1 MHLLKHLLEHPR
13 QRPSLLFV
21 LGAQPTCFASKQRHL
36 AAGQHRMLPP
46 RAVVVVVVV
55 LLVLAPRVR
64 RQPGMQQLARLRLK
78 HGTRAA
84 VVCWAQAKQ
93 AKQVVATALAQ
104 VSRYGVLSEPT
115 RVQRRRQGPTQL
127 RRQPAL
133 QA

>member
-1 MHLLKHLLEHPR
+1 
-13 QRPSLLFV
+13 
-21 LGAQPTCFASKQRHL
+21 
-36 AAGQHRMLPP
+36 MLPP
-46 RAVVVVVVV
+46 RAVVVVV
-55 LLVLAPRVR
+55 LLLAPRVR

-84 VVCWAQAKQ
+84 VVCWAQAQQ

>member
-46 RAVVVVVVV
+46 RAVVVVV
-55 LLVLAPRVR
+55 LLLAPRVR

-84 VVCWAQAKQ
+84 VVCWAQAQQ

>member
-1 MHLLKHLLEHPR
+1 MHLLKHL
-13 QRPSLLFV
+13 
-21 LGAQPTCFASKQRHL
+21 
-36 AAGQHRMLPP
+36 AAGKRRMLPP
-46 RAVVVVVVV
+46 RAVVVVV
-55 LLVLAPRVR
+55 LLLAPRVR

-84 VVCWAQAKQ
+84 VVCWAWAQAQ
-93 AKQVVATALAQ
+93 AQQAQQAVATALAHA
-104 VSRYGVLSEPT
+104 SRYGVLSEPT